1 MRMNVKRTII
11 AAASAAAILIGLA
24 APQSLA
30 QQVPGRTG
38 ATAQPSAPAMVQP
51 TMAQPTV
58 AAATPPKAEWVVTP
72 KEDTVRVPLHKVVS
86 VRLPGPAKNVVI
98 ANPDIAD
105 VILPEG
111 TSNHVFVLAR
121 QVGSTSIVFEDGRGG
136 ILFQGDIQV
145 DVDVAG
151 IQAAMKEMLP
161 EEKIDVVSHRN
172 SVFLKGFVRSAVA
185 SNTAI
190 NVARKFVADPIEV
203 INSLE
208 VLGSQQVIMKVQ
220 IAEIKRNAVKNL
232 GLDTTVDMASN
243 NGWGLSFATSK
254 TAFTSFATGTATTG
268 WGSLGPMT
276 IDILEKETLAKTLAE
291 PTLTAVSGETAS
303 FLVGGSFPMPTSY
316 DANTGTI
323 TFEQTQFG
331 VALNF
336 TPIVLDKGR
345 ISLRVQTT
353 VSDRDD
359 NVEVTTT
366 FGTIPG
372 LSEKTTETTVEVPS
386 GGTLFIS
393 GLLQN
398 DVIKSVEGV
407 PGLKDIPI
415 LGTLF
420 RSEAFQNEE
429 TELVVAMTA
438 YLAEPTSNSEPL
450 AMPTDGFVPAGDLD
464 FYLLGRLHK
473 LYTNKE
479 LSPYATPLTGPYG
492 YIME

>member
-24 APQSLA
+24 APQSFA
-30 QQVPGRTG
+30 QQVPGRSG
-38 ATAQPSAPAMVQP
+38 ATAQPSAPAMAQP
-51 TMAQPTV
+51 TMT
-58 AAATPPKAEWVVTP
+58 AATAPKAEWVVTP
-72 KEDTVRVPLHKVVS
+72 QEDTVRVPLHKVVS

-145 DVDVAG
+145 DVDIAG

-203 INSLE
+203 INNLE

-220 IAEIKRNAVKNL
+220 IAEIKRSAIKRL
-232 GLDTTVDMASN
+232 GLDTTVDLASGGQ
-243 NGWGLSFATSK
+243 GWGLSLATTATS
-254 TAFTSFATGTATTG
+254 FTGFATGTATTG
-268 WGSLGPMT
+268 WGALGPMA
-276 IDILEKETLAKTLAE
+276 INILEYDDLAKTLAE

-336 TPIVLDKGR
+336 TPVVLDKGR

-359 NVEVTTT
+359 TVAVTTT
-366 FGTIPG
+366 FGTLPG

-398 DVIKSVEGV
+398 DVTKWVEGV
-407 PGLKDIPI
+407 PGLKDVPI